1 MFYSG
6 TNPHYK
12 VLLQYSVLQSIIPV
26 LLNFYSVLKSIIP
39 YYKELRYSL
48 VLLGVTRVLF
58 VVQSTAPSFRT
69 TKYYTLVLART
80 TQHYS
85 GTTK

>member
-26 LLNFYSVLKSIIP
+26 LLRTAKFLLRTKKYYSVL
-39 YYKELRYSL
+39 
-48 VLLGVTRVLF
+48 
-58 VVQSTAPSFRT
+58 QRT
-69 TKYYTLVLART
+69 PVY
-80 TQHYS
+80 
-85 GTTK
+85 